1 MEFQMMLDQSTESLS
16 KSSVELVE
24 DILNVISSWI
34 QQDIPFGSLTPLE
47 RNHQLGL
54 LTTNISSFVEI
65 STLTTKYHNMTE
77 PEFKSSHIS
86 LLFIMKG
93 INQAF
98 LKSDWTALDELIKYE
113 LKDNLTQW
121 KINLI
126 PLLKKKR

>member
-1 MEFQMMLDQSTESLS
+1 MEFKMMLDNHTETLS
-16 KSSVELVE
+16 KSSIELVE
-24 DILNVISSWI
+24 DILNVITGWI
-34 QQDIPFGSLTPLE
+34 QQDIQFMQLTPLE
-47 RNHQLGL
+47 RNNQLGL

-65 STLTTKYHNMTE
+65 STLTTKYHHMIE

-98 LKSDWTALDELIKYE
+98 VKSDWAALDELIKYE

-126 PLLKKKR
+126 PLLKKKK

>member
-1 MEFQMMLDQSTESLS
+1 MLDLNKESLS
-16 KSSVELVE
+16 KSSVELIE
-24 DILNVISSWI
+24 DILNIIFTWI
-34 QQDIPFGSLTPLE
+34 QEDIQFQTLSPLE

-65 STLTTKYHNMTE
+65 STLTTKYLHMTE
-77 PEFKSSHIS
+77 SEFKDSHIS

-98 LKSDWTALDELIKYE
+98 MKSDWQALDELIKYE

-126 PLLKKKR
+126 PLLKKKK